1 MYRIYLSRSMRDLN
15 PEPFS
20 FQSPPQKLPDSVQW
34 RQYTSIFILVLL
46 SLEIVAIVESRID
59 CRFTSL
65 LLQVRGLAKPP
76 AIGAKFGCCTV
87 F

>member
-1 MYRIYLSRSMRDLN
+1 MYRIYLSRSMRDLK

-46 SLEIVAIVESRID
+46 ILEIVAQEIRQLRTLRVELTVGSHPSSSR
-59 CRFTSL
+59 
-65 LLQVRGLAKPP
+65 
-76 AIGAKFGCCTV
+76 
-87 F
+87 